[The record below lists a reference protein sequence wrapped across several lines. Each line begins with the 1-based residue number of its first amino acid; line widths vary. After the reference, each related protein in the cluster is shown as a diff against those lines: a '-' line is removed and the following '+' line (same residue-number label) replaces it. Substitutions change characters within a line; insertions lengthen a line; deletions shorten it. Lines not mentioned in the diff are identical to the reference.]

1 MTLKRENPTNKS
13 IFREGETTIKKK
25 KDFQTMNLFFL
36 TTDKEIMS
44 PNGSKIEYND
54 ISIIV

>member
-13 IFREGETTIKKK
+13 IFREGETTIEKKN
-25 KDFQTMNLFFL
+25 DFQTMNLFFL

>member
-25 KDFQTMNLFFL
+25 KIFRQ
-36 TTDKEIMS
+36 
-44 PNGSKIEYND
+44 
-54 ISIIV
+54 

>member
-1 MTLKRENPTNKS
+1 MTNKS
-13 IFREGETTIKKK
+13 TFREGETTIEKKN
-25 KDFQTMNLFFL
+25 DFQTMNLFFL

-44 PNGSKIEYND
+44 PNGSKIEYNN